1 MSETTTQPDNQQQ
14 RKPGAFAKR
23 SSDSKHFV
31 ATNPGNHRLT
41 DKQRAFI
48 ERIMAGDTQAAAYR
62 ASYDCS
68 KMADSSIYHHSCM
81 IMKNSK
87 VRQEIDRLQAER
99 DQQRSVVAKLNR
111 EWVLER
117 LMKNAR
123 LSLGE
128 EPAKVKRLVR
138 GEVVELETHV
148 IDQSAANRALELLG
162 KELRMFRDQIEIG
175 GVGEFDTMTTAE
187 LRRVV
192 IEEAAIV
199 MRDGVPTVELIE
211 NKPEDKEGCGD
222 KADTTEGK

>member
-1 MSETTTQPDNQQQ
+1 MSETTTQPDTPT
-14 RKPGAFAKR
+14 RKTRKR
-23 SSDSKHFV
+23 SSECRTFV
-31 ATNPGNHRLT
+31 AQRNGHNTLT
-41 DKQRAFI
+41 PKQKLFI
-48 ERIMAGDTQAAAYR
+48 ERIMAGDTQAAAYKAAYDTSRMATSTIYALASTLMCNKKVSERVAELR
-62 ASYDCS
+62 AE
-68 KMADSSIYHHSCM
+68 M
-81 IMKNSK
+81 
-87 VRQEIDRLQAER
+87 E
-99 DQQRSVVAKLNR
+99 QQRSVVSRLNR

-175 GVGEFDTMTTAE
+175 GVGEFDALSTDE

-192 IEEAAIV
+192 IEEASIV

-211 NKPEDKEGCGD
+211 NKTEDKEGCGD
-222 KADTTEGK
+222 KAGTTAGK